1 MACFFVTMFVLGTL
15 EKYFVSTT
23 MRNTSKN
30 LFLTKDGAPICFAWN
45 FLLLEYQLEEVT
57 RGKKNPE

>member
-1 MACFFVTMFVLGTL
+1 MFVLGTL

-30 LFLTKDGAPICFAWN
+30 LFHTKDGAPTCFAWN